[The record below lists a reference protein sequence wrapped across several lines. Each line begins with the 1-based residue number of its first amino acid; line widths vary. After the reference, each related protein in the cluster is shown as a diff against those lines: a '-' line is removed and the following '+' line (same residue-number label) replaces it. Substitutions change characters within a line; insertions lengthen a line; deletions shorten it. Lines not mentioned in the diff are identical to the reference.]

1 MLVPESEKAE
11 YEAALGVDCLT
22 VPDEVR
28 GLGPLRNW
36 ILANFTEEIVVMLD
50 DDLVRVACVTRES
63 PYSIVDP
70 DMVQQIVYG
79 AAICAKDAGAA
90 CFGFNQSWDVRKY
103 RPDQPFTLSGWFGG
117 VFGVVGRKRQFLRH
131 HLFKVDV
138 DYCLEGLRHERF
150 VWKDERFGFIQA
162 RDRNKGGNAKFRT
175 AKKVADEIAFLKAK
189 WGKHIKFKDT
199 TAGTTVSIDV
209 PRRDRFA
216 RVSGVSSTAVRRSQ
230 NNT

>member
-1 MLVPESEKAE
+1 VAPPWSA
-11 YEAALGVDCLT
+11 
-22 VPDEVR
+22 
-28 GLGPLRNW
+28 
-36 ILANFTEEIVVMLD
+36 IVN
-50 DDLVRVACVTRES
+50 
-63 PYSIVDP
+63 
-70 DMVQQIVYG
+70 
-79 AAICAKDAGAA
+79 AAIFQRTGPASRFIRAGTCEIPATASRERVEFERACSASSAKAPVL
-90 CFGFNQSWDVRKY
+90 QR
-103 RPDQPFTLSGWFGG
+103 
-117 VFGVVGRKRQFLRH
+117 

-138 DYCLEGLRHERF
+138 DYCLEGLRHDRF

-216 RVSGVSSTAVRRSQ
+216 RASGVYSTAVRRSQ